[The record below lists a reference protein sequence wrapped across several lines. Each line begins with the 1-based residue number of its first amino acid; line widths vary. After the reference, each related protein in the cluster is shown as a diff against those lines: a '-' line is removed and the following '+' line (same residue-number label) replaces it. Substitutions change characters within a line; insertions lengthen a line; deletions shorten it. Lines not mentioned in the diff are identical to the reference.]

1 MTTLKIRKMPAQL
14 KNGKVQYFL
23 DTDKSILLN
32 EFLGAKLSFSF
43 TGKINCIAC
52 DRSIKK
58 TFNQGHCFPCFQ
70 SLASCD
76 SCIVKPETCH
86 FHKGTCRE
94 PDWGQEHC
102 FQDHTIYLANSSGLK
117 VGITRGIN
125 PNTRWI
131 DQGATAGIIVGTVKD
146 RLTAGKVEVSLKKQF
161 ADKTNWRKM
170 LSSDP
175 EEVDLVGERKK
186 LLEDLPD
193 LVSKHLEPSASKV
206 QKIKFPILQYPE
218 KVKSHN
224 FDKTPEVSGVLHGI
238 KGQYVILDSGVL
250 NLRKFSGYQVAFD
263 AS

>member
-1 MTTLKIRKMPAQL
+1 M
-14 KNGKVQYFL
+14 
-23 DTDKSILLN
+23 
-32 EFLGAKLSFSF
+32 
-43 TGKINCIAC
+43 
-52 DRSIKK
+52 
-58 TFNQGHCFPCFQ
+58 
-70 SLASCD
+70 
-76 SCIVKPETCH
+76 
-86 FHKGTCRE
+86 
-94 PDWGQEHC
+94 
-102 FQDHTIYLANSSGLK
+102 K